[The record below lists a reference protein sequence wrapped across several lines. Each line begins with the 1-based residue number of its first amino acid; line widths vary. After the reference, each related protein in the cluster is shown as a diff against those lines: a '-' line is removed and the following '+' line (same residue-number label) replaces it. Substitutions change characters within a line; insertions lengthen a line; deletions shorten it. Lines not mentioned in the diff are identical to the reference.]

1 MPLISTKGVYGLSAM
16 YELSLIK
23 SEKPT
28 QIKEISERAKIPQ
41 NYLEQLLV
49 ILRRAELVKS
59 IRGAHGGYFLARNA
73 DDILV
78 KDILIALEGN
88 LSITGQEVDNP
99 VLELFYKENDKKLES
114 LFDISLNQL
123 QDYQNK
129 LTNQLNYS
137 I

>member
-1 MPLISTKGVYGLSAM
+1 MALISTKGIYGLSAM

-28 QIKEISERAKIPQ
+28 QIKEISQRAKIPQ

-59 IRGAHGGYFLARNA
+59 VRGAHGGYFLARNA

-99 VLELFYKENDKKLES
+99 VLELFYKENNKKLQG
-114 LFDISLNQL
+114 LFDISLNEL

>member
-1 MPLISTKGVYGLSAM
+1 MALISTKGIYGLSAM

-28 QIKEISERAKIPQ
+28 QIKEISQRAKIPQ

-59 IRGAHGGYFLARNA
+59 VRGAHGGYFLARNA

-99 VLELFYKENDKKLES
+99 VLELFYKENNKKLQD
-114 LFDISLNQL
+114 LFDISLNEL

>member
-1 MPLISTKGVYGLSAM
+1 MSLISTKGTYGLSAM

-59 IRGAHGGYFLARNA
+59 VRGAHGGYFLARKA
-73 DDILV
+73 EDILV

-99 VLELFYKENDKKLES
+99 TLELFYKQSNEKLQG
-114 LFDISLNQL
+114 LFEISLSEL
-123 QDYQNK
+123 QEYQDK

>member
-1 MPLISTKGVYGLSAM
+1 MSLISTKGTYGLSAM

-49 ILRRAELVKS
+49 VLRRAELVTS
-59 IRGAHGGYFLARNA
+59 VRGAHGGYFLARKA
-73 DDILV
+73 EDILV

-88 LSITGQEVDNP
+88 LSIAGQEVDNP
-99 VLELFYKENDKKLES
+99 ALELFYKESNEKLQG
-114 LFDISLNQL
+114 LFEISLSEL
-123 QDYQNK
+123 QEYQDK
-129 LTNQLNYS
+129 LANQLNYS